1 MKAGSRTN
9 FSGSALVAVIWLI
22 AILALASV
30 AALKVVAFD
39 LDVAS
44 AKINGFRAQ
53 QLAEMGIAIGA
64 NPAVERGDPILS
76 QWSEEE
82 DEGFDVDL
90 VSEGSKFNI
99 NVIISKE
106 DKNLLK
112 SMFIDWGVDID
123 QAAAVADALGD
134 WIDPDDEEA
143 LNGAEIAYYEEAGRV
158 NQPFNRPFY
167 SIDEMRLV
175 RGMDLVEAFR
185 PDWRN
190 WFTVWSSGGL
200 DINEAD
206 AEMIAVAAEVN
217 PEAAT
222 IIPETVR
229 GIDGIR
235 DTDDD
240 TPFRSVQEALAL
252 LGVDPNLRP
261 DILARFTL
269 NDTTTRI
276 ESVGRATGS
285 RRKITLVVRNRTGQ
299 PAILE
304 RTEEVIP

>member
-1 MKAGSRTN
+1 MRLSSKK
-9 FSGSALVAVIWLI
+9 FKGSALVAVIWLI

-53 QLAEMGIAIGA
+53 QLAEMGIALGA
-64 NPAVERGDPILS
+64 NPAVERADPILS
-76 QWSEEE
+76 QWSEED
-82 DEGFDVDL
+82 DEGFDVRL
-90 VSEGSKFNI
+90 VSEGGKFNI
-99 NVIISKE
+99 NMLLARE

-112 SMFIDWGVDID
+112 SMLIDWGLDID
-123 QAAAVADALGD
+123 QSAAVVDAMSD
-134 WIDPDDEEA
+134 WVDPDDEES
-143 LNGAEIAYYEEAGRV
+143 LNGAEVAAYEEAGRT

-167 SIDEMRLV
+167 SLDEVRLV
-175 RGMDLVEAFR
+175 RGMDMVEAYR

-190 WFTVWSSGGL
+190 WFTIWSAGGL
-200 DINEAD
+200 DINEA
-206 AEMIAVAAEVN
+206 APELIAVAAEVSAD
-217 PEAAT
+217 EAT

-229 GIDGIR
+229 GPDGIR

-240 TPFRSVQEALAL
+240 TPFRSLEEALAL
-252 LGVDPNLRP
+252 LGASASLRP
-261 DILARFTL
+261 DISARFTI

-276 ESVGRATGS
+276 ESIGRSSGA